1 MSLENFNHP
10 EVAKTLPGVLGS
22 LTALLFLK
30 GPWQL
35 KLGMFLAGAVFAR
48 YGTGTLVSYVNAL
61 DPGFAGYILGLVGM
75 AIVAKIFEFW
85 ETLEAANLFQDA
97 LRKWLGLG
105 PRKNDEE

>member
-1 MSLENFNHP
+1 MSLDNFNHP
-10 EVAKTLPGVLGS
+10 EVAKVLPGALGS

-48 YGTGTLVSYVNAL
+48 YGTATLVTYANAL

-75 AIVAKIFEFW
+75 AIVAKVFEVW
-85 ETLEAANLFQDA
+85 EKLEFASLFHEA
-97 LRKWLGLG
+97 LRKLLGLG
-105 PRKNDEE
+105 PRKDGE